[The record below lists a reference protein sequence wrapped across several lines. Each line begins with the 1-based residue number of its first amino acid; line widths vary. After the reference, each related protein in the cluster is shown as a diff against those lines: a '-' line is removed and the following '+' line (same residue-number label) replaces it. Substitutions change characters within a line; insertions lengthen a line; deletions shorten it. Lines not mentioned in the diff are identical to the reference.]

1 MKKIAFISFIF
12 LVSIFSYSN
21 ADIVDDIVVK
31 NNNRISKQTI
41 ITYGKIELN
50 KDYTLKDINQVFRNL
65 YETDFFETLK
75 IDIVGSQ
82 LVINVKENKILQ
94 SVSVKGVKSKSLT
107 QKVLDNL
114 YSKDKSSFLISKV
127 KEDVD
132 KIKNSLTEIGYYF
145 AEVNAKT
152 SENNNDTID
161 LIFEIKLGEK
171 VKISKIEFLGDKKI
185 KDRTLRNVIISEE
198 TKFWKFL
205 SKKKYLNKSLIE
217 RDKRLMR
224 NLYLDNGYYDVQ
236 ITSQTVDFFND
247 NTFKLSYKIDAGLQ
261 YTVNSATLEL
271 PVNYEAKNFE
281 KINKILKKMENE
293 KYSFQSISKIVNE
306 IDKISLSRQY
316 EFINAEV
323 IENKIDKDKLD
334 IVFKIKESEQYYVE
348 RINITG
354 NNITHENVIRNSLE
368 IDEGDPFNELLNAKS
383 INNLRSL
390 NIFAFVKTDISEG
403 TNINTKVLDI
413 EVKEKP
419 TGEISL
425 GAGYGSEGGTIGFAV
440 SENNF
445 LGKNIKLST
454 DLRTTEDTIRGS
466 FSVTNPNFNY
476 SNKALI
482 TSIRNSSID
491 KLNDSGYKT
500 KKTGLSIGTR
510 YEQYDNTFFSPS
522 LSTEIEDLTTNAD
535 ASDSLKKQTGNYFE
549 TKLNYSLD
557 FDKRN
562 QKYQTSSGTRT
573 IIKQGIPLVSDE
585 YALLNG
591 VESEKWIKFGNDMIT
606 NFGVYGRAI
615 NSVNDEDVRV
625 TDRLSLPRN
634 KLKGFQSGRIGPVDN
649 KDYVGGNYAVSLN
662 FDTTLPMILPS
673 LESIDF
679 KYFLDAGNVWGIDY
693 SDTIDD
699 SNKIRS
705 ATGITID
712 WFTPIG
718 PLNFSFAKDIT
729 KASTDKT
736 ESFQFNLGTT
746 F

>member
-1 MKKIAFISFIF
+1 MKKIALISCIF
-12 LVSIFSYSN
+12 LVSIFSYAN

-41 ITYGKIELN
+41 VTYGKIELN

-236 ITSQTVDFFND
+236 ITSQTVDFFNN

-390 NIFAFVKTDISEG
+390 NIFAFVKADISEG

>member
-1 MKKIAFISFIF
+1 MSSVVLRSVDNLIF
-12 LVSIFSYSN
+12 LPKKLFS
-21 ADIVDDIVVK
+21 
-31 NNNRISKQTI
+31 
-41 ITYGKIELN
+41 
-50 KDYTLKDINQVFRNL
+50 
-65 YETDFFETLK
+65 ET
-75 IDIVGSQ
+75 
-82 LVINVKENKILQ
+82 
-94 SVSVKGVKSKSLT
+94 
-107 QKVLDNL
+107 
-114 YSKDKSSFLISKV
+114 
-127 KEDVD
+127 
-132 KIKNSLTEIGYYF
+132 
-145 AEVNAKT
+145 A
-152 SENNNDTID
+152 
-161 LIFEIKLGEK
+161 
-171 VKISKIEFLGDKKI
+171 
-185 KDRTLRNVIISEE
+185 
-198 TKFWKFL
+198 
-205 SKKKYLNKSLIE
+205 
-217 RDKRLMR
+217 
-224 NLYLDNGYYDVQ
+224 
-236 ITSQTVDFFND
+236 
-247 NTFKLSYKIDAGLQ
+247 
-261 YTVNSATLEL
+261 
-271 PVNYEAKNFE
+271 
-281 KINKILKKMENE
+281 
-293 KYSFQSISKIVNE
+293 
-306 IDKISLSRQY
+306 
-316 EFINAEV
+316 
-323 IENKIDKDKLD
+323 
-334 IVFKIKESEQYYVE
+334 
-348 RINITG
+348 
-354 NNITHENVIRNSLE
+354 
-368 IDEGDPFNELLNAKS
+368 
-383 INNLRSL
+383 
-390 NIFAFVKTDISEG
+390 
-403 TNINTKVLDI
+403 
-413 EVKEKP
+413 
-419 TGEISL
+419 
-425 GAGYGSEGGTIGFAV
+425 
-440 SENNF
+440 
-445 LGKNIKLST
+445 
-454 DLRTTEDTIRGS
+454 
-466 FSVTNPNFNY
+466 
-476 SNKALI
+476 
-482 TSIRNSSID
+482 
-491 KLNDSGYKT
+491 
-500 KKTGLSIGTR
+500 
-510 YEQYDNTFFSPS
+510 
-522 LSTEIEDLTTNAD
+522 NAD